1 MPTASKKADR
11 PLSDKE
17 QRVAA
22 ALRTFDKPASAYD
35 IIARLKDEGL
45 TAPPTVYRALNR
57 LIEKG
62 LAHRLESLNAFI
74 ACAHDHAGE
83 TCSNPAHGKSA
94 IFAVCTTCGTVT
106 EFADEKVSKR
116 LEAWATDTGFELA
129 GMTLEMRGVCAECT
143 GRRDSPENA

>member
-1 MPTASKKADR
+1 MPTARKKTDR

-35 IIARLKDEGL
+35 IIAKLKDEGL

-74 ACAHDHAGE
+74 ACAHDHQGD

-94 IFAVCTTCGTVT
+94 IFAVCTKCGTVT
-106 EFADEKVSKR
+106 EFVDDDVANR
-116 LEAWATDTGFELA
+116 LRAWADDANFELS
-129 GMTLEMRGVCAECT
+129 GMTLELRGLCAACRT
-143 GRRDSPENA
+143 

>member
-1 MPTASKKADR
+1 MPTGTKKADR

-35 IIARLKDEGL
+35 IIAKLKDEGL

-74 ACAHDHAGE
+74 ACAHDHSGD
-83 TCSNPAHGKSA
+83 TCSNPGHGKSA
-94 IFAVCTTCGTVT
+94 IFAVCKTCGSVT
-106 EFADEKVSKR
+106 EFADDVVTSR
-116 LEAWATDTGFELA
+116 LRGWADDAGFELS
-129 GMTLEMRGVCAECT
+129 GMTLELRGVCATC
-143 GRRDSPENA
+143 AKK